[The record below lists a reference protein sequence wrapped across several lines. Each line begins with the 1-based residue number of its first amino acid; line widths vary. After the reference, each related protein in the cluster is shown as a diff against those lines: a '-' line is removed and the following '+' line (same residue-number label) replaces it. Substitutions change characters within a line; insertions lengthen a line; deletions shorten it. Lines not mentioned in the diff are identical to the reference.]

1 MAGYGVR
8 ACAMLAGG
16 LLAGPAIA
24 GELDWIAGPWCGELD
39 GERIEEAWLP
49 PVGGESIGM
58 SRSSRGART
67 TSFEFVRIARVD
79 GVTTYLA
86 QPRGRPPTAFPR
98 VDGGADWIR
107 FENVHHDFPQ
117 RIEYRRVGDALVAT
131 IAGPG
136 QDGKAMRIEYRY
148 ARCPGG

>member
-1 MAGYGVR
+1 MR
-8 ACAMLAGG
+8 ACTVLAGG
-16 LLAGPAIA
+16 LIAAPAIA
-24 GELDWIAGPWCGELD
+24 GELDWIAGPWCGELE

-49 PVGGESIGM
+49 PVDGESIGM
-58 SRSSRGART
+58 SRGTRGGRT
-67 TSFEFVRIARVD
+67 TSFEFARIARVG

-86 QPRGRPPTAFPR
+86 QPRGRPPTAFTR
-98 VDGGADWIR
+98 VDGGEDWIR
-107 FENVHHDFPQ
+107 FENTHHDFPQ